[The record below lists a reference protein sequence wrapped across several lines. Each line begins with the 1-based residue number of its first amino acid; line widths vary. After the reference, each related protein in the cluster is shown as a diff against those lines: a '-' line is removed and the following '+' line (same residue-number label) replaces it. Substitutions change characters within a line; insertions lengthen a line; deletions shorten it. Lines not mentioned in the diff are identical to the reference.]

1 MTRWAP
7 RKADVLDA
15 LATEILQQYSRGRVI
30 VAIDG
35 TDGAGKTH
43 FAAALAEAIGR
54 RGHAVFTASIDDFH
68 QPYEL
73 ATAAGEDDG
82 PGWYRHAYDYS
93 LLRRVLLDP
102 FKLSV
107 GTGFVTAGFDR
118 DRNIPF
124 EPKWR
129 TGPKDAILI
138 VEGVFLNR
146 PELRGLWNYSIW
158 LEVPAAVALERYSVR
173 DGSTSDTTTGLGKRY
188 EGAQRAY
195 VKESKPK
202 TIATAII
209 DNSDF
214 DHPRRVFADSC

>member
-7 RKADVLDA
+7 LKADVLDA

-30 VAIDG
+30 IAVDG
-35 TDGAGKTH
+35 LDGSGKTH
-43 FAAALAEAIGR
+43 FARGLAEAIAQ

-82 PGWYRHAYDYS
+82 PGWYRNAYDYS

-118 DRNIPF
+118 DRNIPV
-124 EPKWR
+124 EPRWR
-129 TGPKDAILI
+129 TGPRDAILI
-138 VEGVFLNR
+138 VEGVFLHR

-158 LEVPAAVALERYSVR
+158 LEVAPAIALARYSER
-173 DGSTSDTTTGLGKRY
+173 DGTSADTASGLAKRY

-195 VKESKPK
+195 LKESKPK
-202 TIATAII
+202 TAATAII
-209 DNSDF
+209 DNNDF
-214 DHPRRVFADSC
+214 EHPRRVFADSC